1 MSSILSLGNYAQLIR
16 ISRDDRANKVDW
28 VGCFGYLSDQL
39 AEGYAF
45 EVISVDGKSVMKPVR
60 DGCCVRL
67 YTDKIEYS
75 KLGYIA
81 WRRPKDSFTRTDESV
96 LLPCIRI
103 DRITEKHL
111 FDDPEY
117 RTVQRTIVTLRP
129 VLATSDGCGSAIG
142 LEYHDE

>member
-16 ISRDDRANKVDW
+16 ISRDDRANRVDW
-28 VGCFGYLSDQL
+28 VGCFGYLDGQIT
-39 AEGYAF
+39 EGYAF
-45 EVISVDGKSVMKPVR
+45 ETISAEGKLLMKPVR
-60 DGCCVRL
+60 DGYCVRL
-67 YTDKIEYS
+67 YTDQIEYL

-81 WRRPKDSFTRTDESV
+81 WGRPKDSFKRTSEAV

-129 VLATSDGCGSAIG
+129 VLTTADGCESAIS
-142 LEYHDE
+142 LEYRDE